1 MCGQKKR
8 SIEEEIYAPL
18 FGAVWSWWCGF
29 FLLFLLILFLHTFI
43 KAAEHGQV
51 LKVDGIVINR
61 RPLCMSVDPDTFDA
75 ISIFVVQFL
84 DTLL

>member
-1 MCGQKKR
+1 MWPKKR

-18 FGAVWSWWCGF
+18 FGAVWSWCGF

-43 KAAEHGQV
+43 KAAHGQV

-61 RPLCMSVDPDTFDA
+61 PLCMSVDPETFDA
-75 ISIFVVQFL
+75 ISIFLVQFL
-84 DTLL
+84 GTLL